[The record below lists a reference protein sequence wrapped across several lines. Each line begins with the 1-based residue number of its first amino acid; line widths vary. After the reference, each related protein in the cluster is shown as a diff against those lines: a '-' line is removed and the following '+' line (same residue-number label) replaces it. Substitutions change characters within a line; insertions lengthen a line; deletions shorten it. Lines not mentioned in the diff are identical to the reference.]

1 MKKEWL
7 EKYRESLKTE
17 HNSTVLTGFNAHI
30 DSSLKFDSSRINL
43 EKVESELLN
52 KVSSEED
59 LKKVLKYCKEN
70 KSNQE
75 VQLDFNPEI
84 SGHEQLGGQAGII
97 ANFQSRIGNKSIIY
111 TPFLSEK
118 VSNLVDEEVFY
129 PVIEDNLKLKRV
141 KQGINTDRTK
151 KNYIIELEEESCRL
165 ILSDSLRGFGP
176 YFRKSLE
183 EKLEKTNHEIDRIIL
198 SGFHDAE
205 GNVESKLMK
214 SEKQLEKIET
224 DKHLEFVS
232 KGEEVDQMMLEHIA
246 PQFTSIGMDEQ
257 ELRNISETL
266 GVDLGDATLGHVYN
280 AVKKIIEETGV
291 ERIHVHTYNFQCVVA
306 KKSYEVDAKDIRRG
320 MLFGGLAGVSMAEQG
335 ELPSKDQ
342 IKINSEKMHINRL
355 DELEDF
361 QNYFELEN
369 FVETGIAELEEY
381 KVVAT
386 PTIIHEEPKR
396 LVGMGD
402 VISSGSFM
410 TEIN

>member
-7 EKYRESLKTE
+7 RKYRNSLKTE

-30 DSSLKFDSSRINL
+30 DSSLKFDSDKNDL
-43 EKVESELLN
+43 KDVEAHLGN
-52 KVSSEED
+52 KVNSEEE
-59 LKKVLKYCKEN
+59 LKQALKYCKET

-75 VQLDFNPEI
+75 IDIDFNPDL

-97 ANFQSRIGNKSIIY
+97 ANFQSRLGNKSIIY

-118 VSNLVDEEVFY
+118 VSEHIDDEVLY
-129 PVIEDNLKLKRV
+129 PVIEDSLKLKRV
-141 KQGINTDRTK
+141 KEGINSDRTK
-151 KNYIIELEEESCRL
+151 KNYIIELDEESCRL

-176 YFRKSLE
+176 YFRKSVE
-183 EKLEKTNHEIDRIIL
+183 EKLEEAESSIDRLIL

-205 GNVESKLMK
+205 GNVESKLIK
-214 SEKQLEKIET
+214 AEKQLKNIEV

-232 KGEEVDQMMLEHIA
+232 KGQEMNQMMLEHIV
-246 PQFTSIGMDEQ
+246 PCFTSIGMDEQ
-257 ELRNISETL
+257 ELRSISKTL
-266 GVDLGDATLGHVYN
+266 GVELGNATLGHVYN
-280 AVKKIIEETGV
+280 AAKKLIEETGV
-291 ERIHVHTYNFQCVVA
+291 ERAHVHTYDFQCVIA
-306 KKSYEVDAKDIRRG
+306 KESYHIEAKDIRRS

-335 ELPSKDQ
+335 EIPSKDQ

-361 QNYFELEN
+361 QNYFNLEN
-369 FVETGIAELEEY
+369 FVETGIAELEGY
-381 KVVAT
+381 KIVAA
-386 PTIIHEEPKR
+386 PIIIHEEPKR

-410 TEIN
+410 AEIN